1 MNRAAS
7 SAEKRS
13 LKAPHLR
20 RRSPAATQ
28 YHGTY
33 RPKGFRSTSS
43 ISTQF
48 ALLNYHV
55 AVLFV
60 LVAFDQLVARDRLVL
75 GLAVQD
81 LFDTRVIALME
92 LIETDRLAARGGVKL
107 NRNRDQAEGD
117 VRTETR
123 SAGKE

>member
-92 LIETDRLAARGGVKL
+92 LIDAVSVELVGCFRLLLYSISEEVALRVF
-107 NRNRDQAEGD
+107 R
-117 VRTETR
+117 
-123 SAGKE
+123 